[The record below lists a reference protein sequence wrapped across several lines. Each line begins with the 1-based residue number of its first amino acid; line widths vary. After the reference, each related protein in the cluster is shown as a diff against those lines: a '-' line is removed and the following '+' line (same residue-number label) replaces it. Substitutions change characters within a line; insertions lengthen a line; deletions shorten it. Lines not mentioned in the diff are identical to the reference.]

1 MIDLT
6 AENIFVCLTILLST
20 LLLYGFWKL
29 INEALPG
36 DQEIMAYLNRARAMK
51 AQIDQQSR
59 QTTAEIAGL
68 AVQNHR
74 MRKGDVNENEIVFDE
89 GKIPKKPANR
99 RTSLEYLSL
108 DT

>member
-29 INEALPG
+29 INDALPG
-36 DQEIMAYLNRARAMK
+36 DREMLAYLKCIRAMK
-51 AQIDQQSR
+51 AQTDQQMR
-59 QTTAEIAGL
+59 QVIAEIAGL

-74 MRKGDVNENEIVFDE
+74 MRSENETVFDE
-89 GKIPKKPANR
+89 GKVPKKPASR
-99 RTSLEYLSL
+99 RASFEYSSL